1 MTDRART
8 IRNGL
13 ICILIFAAG
22 FAVSWP
28 VAQMGFD
35 DDWSYIRTAQAFAQ
49 TGHVVYNG
57 WSSPILGWQIP
68 WGALF
73 IRLFG
78 FSFMAVKLSTL
89 PLALATVFLFYVIQN
104 RFGISGRN
112 AIIGTLALGLSPIF
126 LPLAASFMTDVPSL
140 FVILLC
146 LYFCQRAIGAR
157 SNAATV
163 LWLCIA
169 AASNVAGG
177 TVRQIA
183 WLGALVMIPSTAWF
197 LRKRRGAFLAA
208 CFLWV
213 GAIVADLYCM
223 HWFARQPYSVSDPIF
238 KGILNP
244 TGYPEL
250 VALLFLL
257 AAFPC
262 LLLLIFPVMIP
273 WLPRLRT
280 ARGATLMA
288 GTSAV
293 LLWVMVQL
301 AAGSSLPWIPN
312 LLVTEFSVG
321 EGVQFGAD
329 RGPFVFPAWACLL
342 FSAVIAATF
351 FALLST
357 LRRQFRSAG
366 GLRSSLAG
374 SPMFWLFA
382 PYFFSY
388 CGLLFLVASQK
399 GGIFDRYLLGLMPI
413 AIIVLIRLHELHIAP
428 QLPPISAIAVAIYA
442 LLAVAGTHDW
452 FAWQR
457 ARLDGIAELRAEGSP
472 RTHILGGFEYD
483 AWTQL
488 EIAGYM
494 NNDDSLNPPSA
505 YHPDDS
511 LPPVAKAC
519 RLNFLKWMPVI
530 RPTYTVAFAQPMPCL
545 VASKYPPIHYD
556 AWLPPFQRTVYI
568 QRYPATA
575 PHLAAS
581 PDAGSAQ
588 SR

>member
-1 MTDRART
+1 MTDRTRT

-13 ICILIFAAG
+13 VCMLIFAAC

-35 DDWSYIRTAQAFAQ
+35 DDWSYIRTAKAYAQ
-49 TGHVVYNG
+49 TGHFVYNG

-89 PLALATVFLFYVIQN
+89 PLALASVFLFYVIQN
-104 RFGISGRN
+104 RFGIRGRN
-112 AIIGTLALGLSPIF
+112 AIIGTLALGLSPLF

-157 SNAATV
+157 SDATTI
-163 LWLCIA
+163 LWLCLA

-183 WLGALVMIPSTAWF
+183 WLGALVMVPSTAWF
-197 LRKRRGAFLAA
+197 LRKRRGVFLAA
-208 CFLWV
+208 CFLWA
-213 GAIVADLYCM
+213 GTIVAVFCCIR
-223 HWFARQPYSVSDPIF
+223 WFARQPYSVSDPLF
-238 KGILNP
+238 KGVLNP
-244 TGYPEL
+244 IGHPAL
-250 VALLFLL
+250 VGLLFLL
-257 AAFPC
+257 GAFPC

-273 WLPRLRT
+273 WLSRLRT
-280 ARGATLMA
+280 ARGATLLA
-288 GTSAV
+288 GISAI
-293 LLWVMVQL
+293 LFWVMVQL

-312 LLVTEFSVG
+312 LLLTEFSVG
-321 EGVQFGAD
+321 EGVQLGGD
-329 RGPFVFPAWACLL
+329 RGPFIFPVWACLL
-342 FSAVIAATF
+342 FSVVIAAAF
-351 FALLST
+351 LALLGT
-357 LRRQFRSAG
+357 FRPQFRSAG
-366 GLRSSLAG
+366 GPRQSLAR

-382 PYFFSY
+382 PYSFSY
-388 CGLLFLVASQK
+388 CGLLFLVACQK
-399 GGIFDRYLLGLMPI
+399 GGIFDRYLLGLMPV
-413 AIIVLIRLHELHIAP
+413 AIIVLIRLHELYIAP

-488 EIAGYM
+488 QTAGHM
-494 NNDDSLNPPSA
+494 NNGDTVNPPGT
-505 YHPDDS
+505 YRPDDPIS
-511 LPPVAKAC
+511 PVARAC
-519 RLNFLKWMPVI
+519 LLNFLDWMPAI
-530 RPTYTVAFAQPMPCL
+530 HPTYTVAFAQPMPCL
-545 VASKYPPIHYD
+545 VPSKYPPIHYR

-568 QRYPATA
+568 QQFPASA
-575 PHLAAS
+575 PHAAS
-581 PDAGSAQ
+581 SDARVAQ